1 MEKVEIF
8 QPMKDETEIKNY
20 MTKKKNK
27 KLYNSSLAKMVIEL
41 KPDDCIQKIK
51 EKMF

>member
-20 MTKKKNK
+20 MTKKKK
-27 KLYNSSLAKMVIEL
+27 KQNYTIAHQPKWSLNLNQMTAFK
-41 KPDDCIQKIK
+41 K
-51 EKMF
+51 

>member
-20 MTKKKNK
+20 MTKKKK
-27 KLYNSSLAKMVIEL
+27 QKT
-41 KPDDCIQKIK
+41 IQQLTSQNGH
-51 EKMF
+51 